1 MSAAVKKYQKYLNS
15 LGYKL
20 AEDGIWGKR
29 TQAAYEDA
37 VDRGLVTAQRST
49 SKQPTSKPKLVP
61 KQLSDYELMADASN
75 KHFAQY
81 PVEAI
86 QDWGDYKTVRDAKD
100 NVYTVEDIKSGKY
113 KYKGNVPAYIENGV
127 LKAGPVPT
135 DLAYND
141 YVNDNALANYA
152 NKLAMDEYLKSEYSP
167 VNLALTATGL
177 GAALNMGS
185 PANWIGVAKDIHSG
199 KSPYEVGKG
208 IVVGNSG
215 IVSDEY
221 MQEHPYMGNALNM
234 GFDLLTYNA
243 PAIFKTV
250 SSMFSPNRI
259 INSIGATYDGP
270 RYVID
275 RRGVG
280 AKSSSNPNPN
290 NFSKLKNPD
299 KIEGLPIQRVDQS
312 GAQVGRYMKP
322 GDQYVELRNQKYVQQ
337 SGGRSSYNSG
347 TRKGDNTYRT
357 LGSNGKIRPESYGG
371 PGTNPIYGV
380 QSGDEYRIVSTP
392 SFRPLPVE
400 PITPIQFNPFVPH
413 WTTTGATLS
422 LLPKTYG
429 PDIVGV
435 PYHHVVVTNFHS
447 PEWIQK
453 FINTPEGEIFWHN
466 GKSYIKAYGDYGDRF
481 VVGDYNDGQ
490 TPDGGRSVDQ
500 IYNERSTPKR
510 TIFGTNL
517 EKIER
522 VEGEIPGNTNYNDAV
537 NRNTGKRE
545 KSKVTG
551 K

>member
-1 MSAAVKKYQKYLNS
+1 MSVAVKKYQKYLNS
-15 LGYKL
+15 LGYQL
-20 AEDGIWGKR
+20 VEDGIWGKR

-37 VDRGLVTAQRST
+37 IDRGLITAQKST
-49 SKQPTSKPKLVP
+49 SKQSTNKPKLVP
-61 KQLSDYELMADASN
+61 KQLSDHELMVDASN

-81 PVEAI
+81 PVEAV
-86 QDWGDYKTVRDAKD
+86 QDWGGYKTVRDAKD
-100 NVYTVEDIKSGKY
+100 NVYTVEDIKAG

-141 YVNDNALANYA
+141 YVNDNALANQVNNA
-152 NKLAMDEYLKSEYSP
+152 AWDEYIKSEYSP

-221 MQEHPYMGNALNM
+221 MQEHPYMGNAINM

-243 PAIFKTV
+243 PAILKTV

-259 INSIGATYDGP
+259 INSIGTTYEGP

-280 AKSSSNPNPN
+280 AKSPSNSNPN

-299 KIEGLPIQRVDQS
+299 KIEGLPTQRVDQA
-312 GAQVGRYMKP
+312 GAQIGRYMRP
-322 GDQYVELRNQKYVQQ
+322 GEKYVELRNQKYVQQ
-337 SGGRSSYNSG
+337 SGGKSSYSSG
-347 TRKGDNTYRT
+347 TRKGDNTYGT
-357 LGSNGKIRPESYGG
+357 HGSNGVIRPESYGG
-371 PGTNPIYGV
+371 PSTDPIYGV
-380 QSGDEYRIVSTP
+380 QAGDEFRIVSTP
-392 SFRPLPVE
+392 SFRPLPVT
-400 PITPIQFNPFVPH
+400 PITPMQFSPFIPH

-435 PYHHVVVTNFHS
+435 PYHNEVVRNLHDD
-447 PEWIQK
+447 EWIEK
-453 FINTPEGEIFWHN
+453 FQATPEGGVFWHN
-466 GKSYIKAYGDYGDRF
+466 GKSYIKQTGGRDRF
-481 VVGDYNDGQ
+481 VRESYNDGQ
-490 TPDGGRSVDQ
+490 TPWGNSATQVYFDRGVPVV
-500 IYNERSTPKR
+500 EVPW
-510 TIFGTNL
+510 GTQTGITR
-517 EKIER
+517 KT
-522 VEGEIPGNTNYNDAV
+522 GEDTGNINYNKAV
-537 NRNTGKRE
+537 NRNTGKSE
-545 KSKVTG
+545 KSKAKG